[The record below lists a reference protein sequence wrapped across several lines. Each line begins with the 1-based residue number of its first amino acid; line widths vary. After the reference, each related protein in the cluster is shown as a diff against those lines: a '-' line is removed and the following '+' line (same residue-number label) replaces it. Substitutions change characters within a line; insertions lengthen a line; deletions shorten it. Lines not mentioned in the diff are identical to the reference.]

1 MKKKILLTGSN
12 GNLAKEII
20 KSSISDFEIIGFDI
34 QEENYNN
41 TNRYYQ
47 VDLSNEF
54 RIKEFYTTLKELELI
69 PDVIINNAALDSVP
83 STDVSNPYWN
93 ISKFSDFF
101 EVNVKGPALLFT
113 LISSY
118 WVENKIKGQVIN
130 ISSIY
135 AEVSPD
141 PNLYPKGF
149 IKDVNYGASKAAFTN
164 IFKQFAVI
172 FSKNNITINFIELGG
187 VEAKNHD
194 KVFRSKYLKRVP
206 DTSFVKIENL
216 SKLILILLELEKGG
230 INGATIRMD
239 SGYNLI

>member
-20 KSSISDFEIIGFDI
+20 KSISDFEIIGFDI

-41 TNRYYQ
+41 TDRYYQ
-47 VDLSNEF
+47 VDLSNQS

-83 STDVSNPYWN
+83 SRDVSNPYWN

-101 EVNVKGPALLFT
+101 KVNVKGPALLFT

-118 WVENKIKGQVIN
+118 WVENNIEGQVIN

-141 PNLYPKGF
+141 PNLYQKGF

-187 VEAKNHD
+187 VEAENQD
-194 KVFRSKYLKRVP
+194 PVFRSNYLNRVP

-216 SKLILILLELEKGG
+216 GKLILLLLDLEKGG
-230 INGATIRMD
+230 INGTTIKIN